1 LQKQKEIK
9 ELILKDEIKKK
20 PLNKNK
26 IKKLLLYNKIYKN

>member
-26 IKKLLLYNKIYKN
+26 VKKLLLYNKIYKN